1 MWMINKRIPVAGWRG
16 IMLLFALCPLFSAY
30 SQPVGTWQSHAAYRS
45 AQAVEVA
52 GGQVYAATRYG
63 LFYYDKATGETAPL
77 SKVNGLSDVGV
88 NRLYYDALS
97 KKLLVYYRS
106 GMIDLLTVD
115 DQGNPAGDI
124 QAVDAIRNASQLPAN
139 RQANQ
144 AYTLGTGRNVY
155 VSTNFG
161 IVVFDPVQAGIRD
174 TYRNIGAGGSEVAVQ
189 ATALS
194 QDTLYALT
202 NRGLLAAP
210 FSEKINLAYFGN
222 WRTIPA
228 PEGQAVSALGSTG
241 GRLRAAIDGVGLY
254 ERQSGKWVLVQATTT
269 TPVRLFPAPRAAATP
284 ADVNQLV
291 SVGNRLTAP
300 AGAVFQG
307 PLLALPQ
314 DAVADGTGVW
324 VADAQN
330 GLLQGQNGAFQ
341 AIIPDGPPSDQF
353 PRLFAYSGQLVALG
367 GNNLDTPLS
376 LDNDR
381 QSGKL
386 SVSEGRWQA
395 YPNTTMPFNSAA
407 YIAAG
412 QQLFLGSYG
421 GGLWTQAEGQN
432 PVAVPLPSTISPYI
446 TALATDYDGNLWMAT
461 APTGTQPTTLHV
473 RRSNGQ
479 FESFRTV
486 SQQNVAQI
494 VPDDAGNLWL
504 RLSYSSIL
512 VFNPQTAQTRYL
524 YATANEG
531 GLPNN
536 VVRTLAKDRNGLIWV
551 GTDLGVAVF
560 DDPYNVFTG
569 SVNATVPILN
579 RRRLLANESVTAMAV
594 DGGNRKWIAT
604 KSGLYRVAADG
615 TELFETFT
623 TANSPLPSDQ
633 ILDVAVEPVSGSVF
647 VATTAGLVSYRGTAT
662 EPAEALSKVTVFPNP
677 VRPDFSGVV
686 AMNGLV
692 DQAVVK
698 VLDAAGQLVYET
710 RAQGGTATWNLLDYR
725 GRPARTGIYLIVV
738 IQANGEAGV
747 AGKLAVVR

>member
-1 MWMINKRIPVAGWRG
+1 MWMINNRIPVAGWWCT
-16 IMLLFALCPLFSAY
+16 MLLFVLCPLFAAHG
-30 SQPVGTWQSHAAYRS
+30 QPVGTWQSHAAYQS
-45 AQAVEVA
+45 AQAVEVV

-63 LFYYDKATGETAPL
+63 LFYYNKTTGETAAL

-88 NRLYYDALS
+88 SRLYYDAQS
-97 KKLLVYYRS
+97 GKLLIYYRS
-106 GMIDLLTVD
+106 GMIDLLAVD
-115 DQGNPAGDI
+115 KQGNPAGEI
-124 QAVDAIRNASQLPAN
+124 QTIDAIKNASQLPAN

-174 TYRNIGAGGSEVAVQ
+174 TYRNIGTGGSEVAVL

-210 FSEKINLAYFGN
+210 FSDRINLAYYGN
-222 WRTIPA
+222 WRTIGA
-228 PEGQAVSALGSTG
+228 PDNQPVAALGSVG
-241 GRLRAAIDGVGLY
+241 GRLRAAVEGMGVY
-254 ERQSGKWVLVQATTT
+254 ERQQGRWALVQATTT
-269 TPVRLFPAPRAAATP
+269 TPVRFFPTPRAAATP

-291 SVGNRLTAP
+291 ITGSRLTNTSGIA
-300 AGAVFQG
+300 FQG
-307 PLLALPQ
+307 NLLNQPQ
-314 DAVADGTGVW
+314 DAVADGAGVW

-330 GLLQGQNGAFQ
+330 GLLKGENGAFQ
-341 AIIPDGPPSDQF
+341 PIVPEAPPSDQF
-353 PRLFAYSGQLVALG
+353 PRLFAYSQQLVALG

-381 QSGKL
+381 KSGKL
-386 SVSEGRWQA
+386 SVTDGRWQA

-407 YIAAG
+407 YGVAG

-421 GGLWTQAEGQN
+421 GGLWMQGEGQN
-432 PVAVPLPSTISPYI
+432 PVAVTMPSTISPYI
-446 TALATDYDGNLWMAT
+446 TALATDYDGNLWIAT

-473 RRSNGQ
+473 RRPNGQ
-479 FESFRTV
+479 FDSFRTV

-494 VPDDAGNLWL
+494 VPDDNGNLWL

-536 VVRTLAKDRNGLIWV
+536 IVRTLAKDRSGLIWV

-569 SVNATVPILN
+569 AVNAAIPILN
-579 RRRLLANESVTAMAV
+579 RRRLLANESVTAIAV

-647 VATTAGLVSYRGTAT
+647 VATTAGLVSYRGVAT
-662 EPAEALSKVTVFPNP
+662 EPAGTLNKVTVFPNP

-686 AMNGLV
+686 AINGLV
-692 DQAVVK
+692 DQAAVK
-698 VLDAAGQLVYET
+698 ILDAAGQLVYET
-710 RAQGGTATWNLLDYR
+710 KAQGGTATWNLLDYR
-725 GRPARTGIYLIVV
+725 GRPVRTGIYLV
-738 IQANGEAGV
+738 IAIAANGEEGV